1 MIVFIISL
9 RSWSNSLCLLTA
21 FDCSSTVH
29 GLISPNPQTRPD
41 HTRLLIKFLCVEKI
55 GRVPDVVAFLYE
67 YLAERYILDMLH
79 HLTVKV
85 GDVTTTTQV
94 VWVVVELHLLVVVIL
109 LEVAIDS
116 LCLGYICSHSSCLR
130 SLQAAVIAAEALA
143 IDIVVVV
150 LAIVRHCKGNAN
162 REQYKMNSFIFIA
175 EMQLTLSII
184 ILDLHYKYPFAF
196 YVF

>member
-1 MIVFIISL
+1 
-9 RSWSNSLCLLTA
+9 
-21 FDCSSTVH
+21 
-29 GLISPNPQTRPD
+29 
-41 HTRLLIKFLCVEKI
+41 
-55 GRVPDVVAFLYE
+55 
-67 YLAERYILDMLH
+67 MLH

-130 SLQAAVIAAEALA
+130 SLQAAVIAAELPCKRAECKHVCKFPSAAGNVYQKALA

-175 EMQLTLSII
+175 EMQLTLSKGCII